1 MARGDDWCPLP
12 ELHEDSVLEMPTF
25 GLIPKAPGTNSLDA
39 LWERFVS
46 SPLVTNSEQ
55 KCCHCKRPTKNETRG
70 KKPVLPQKAAVAFKS
85 L

>member
-12 ELHEDSVLEMPTF
+12 ELHEYSVLEMPTF

-55 KCCHCKRPTKNETRG
+55 KCCRPTKNETRE
-70 KKPVLPQKAAVAFKS
+70 KRTVLPQKAAVAFKS